1 MTDQKNNTQKG
12 LLIVNTGDGK
22 GKTTAA
28 LGTALRA
35 AGHGMRVGIV
45 QFIKGAW
52 TYGELAAIKRFDDLI
67 DIHVMGR
74 GFTWKSEDLE
84 KDRQAAREGWAKA
97 VDMIRSARYSL
108 IILDELTYLMTFDF
122 VDSDTILGTLKDK
135 PPALHVIVTG
145 RGAPDDLISMADLVT
160 DMQAVKHPYA
170 AGIKAQQGIEF

>member
-1 MTDQKNNTQKG
+1 MPEQKKTAKKG
-12 LLIVNTGDGK
+12 LIIVNTGDGK

-45 QFIKGAW
+45 QFIKGTW
-52 TYGELAAIKRFDDLI
+52 TYGELAALKRFDDLI

-74 GFTWKSEDLE
+74 GFTWNSEDLE
-84 KDRQAAREGWAKA
+84 KDRRVAREGWTKA
-97 VDMIRSARYSL
+97 VDMIRSERYSL
-108 IILDELTYLMTFDF
+108 IILDELTYLMTFGF
-122 VDSDTILGTLKDK
+122 VDSDTILSTLETK

-145 RGAPDDLISMADLVT
+145 RGAPVDLIGMADLVT
-160 DMQAVKHPYA
+160 EMKAVKHPFA

>member
-1 MTDQKNNTQKG
+1 MAEQHQGMKKG
-12 LLIVNTGDGK
+12 LIIVYTGKGK

-52 TYGELAAIKRFDDLI
+52 TYGELAALKRFGDLI
-67 DIHVMGR
+67 DIYVMGR
-74 GFTWKSEDLE
+74 GFTWNSEDIQ
-84 KDRQAAREGWAKA
+84 KDRQAALEGWQVAA
-97 VDMIRSARYSL
+97 GMIGSARYDL
-108 IILDELTYLMTFDF
+108 IILDELTYLMTYGF
-122 VDSDTILGTLKDK
+122 VDSADILTALREK

-145 RGAPDDLISMADLVT
+145 RGASQPLIDMADMVT

-170 AGIKAQQGIEF
+170 AGIPAQKGIEF